1 MASVRFADVQ
11 SRPTEF
17 LDFTSL
23 TLDEFQQLV
32 PPFEAAFQAHMAA
45 WRLDGKPRTAR
56 RFSVYQN
63 CPLPTPEDRLT
74 DRKCKRSFGAT
85 PAAPA
90 PASPTGRPTVRTA
103 LPCRPERRG
112 CLARAPRSQA
122 EHGAAWRWLG
132 LDRRRRMG
140 EGSAQGWLAG
150 VPRRARL
157 APPDRAPGHPDDWQP
172 GEYVE
177 LP

>member
-1 MASVRFADVQ
+1 MVNYTKKAKWSCHDAISLNQSV
-11 SRPTEF
+11 
-17 LDFTSL
+17 
-23 TLDEFQQLV
+23 
-32 PPFEAAFQAHMAA
+32 
-45 WRLDGKPRTAR
+45 
-56 RFSVYQN
+56 
-63 CPLPTPEDRLT
+63 T

-85 PAAPA
+85 PAAAPA

-157 APPDRAPGHPDDWQP
+157 APPDRAPGHPDR
-172 GEYVE
+172 
-177 LP
+177 LAA